1 MKITFNKND
10 YKSYKDFYVDVLKKL
25 NAKRF
30 IDFEDEQDLGYNGN
44 LLSEFLWYC
53 SEDNNTYVFVNFN
66 REKMKPDKNLE
77 DYQWSIIFY
86 CFETLVKEHP
96 QNCLLFLDE

>member
-30 IDFEDEQDLGYNGN
+30 LDFEDVRNG
-44 LLSEFLWYC
+44 
-53 SEDNNTYVFVNFN
+53 
-66 REKMKPDKNLE
+66 
-77 DYQWSIIFY
+77 
-86 CFETLVKEHP
+86 CF
-96 QNCLLFLDE
+96 